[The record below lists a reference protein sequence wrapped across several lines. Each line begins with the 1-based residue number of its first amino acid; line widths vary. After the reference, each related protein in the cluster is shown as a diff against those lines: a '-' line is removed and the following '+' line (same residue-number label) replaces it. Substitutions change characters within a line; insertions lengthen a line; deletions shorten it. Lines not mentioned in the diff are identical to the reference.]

1 MKKITINA
9 IMVITFLSCNQQT
22 VDTKTEGEKL
32 MNLSREWS
40 KVAATRDVEKTLSYW
55 ADDAT
60 VISAGQP
67 TLKGKQAI
75 RQMVEGSFKNPS
87 FKISWAPESVEISK
101 SGDVGYMI
109 EHDNLTVND
118 STGNPK
124 TQHYKSVTVWKKQ
137 ADGSWKNVVDVMSPE
152 SSK

>member
-1 MKKITINA
+1 MKKITLIA
-9 IMVITFLSCNQQT
+9 IMVIIFFSCNQQT

-32 MNLSREWS
+32 MNVSREWS
-40 KVAATRDVEKTLSYW
+40 KVAATRDVEKTLNYW

-67 TLKGKQAI
+67 TLIGKKAI

-87 FKISWAPESVEISK
+87 FKIGWEPESVEISK

-109 EHDNLTVND
+109 EHDDLTVND

-124 TQHYKSVTVWKKQ
+124 TQHYKSITIWKKQ